1 MKPIKVAA
9 VAATVLA
16 LAGCAT
22 VDQEDLNAWVGVPVE
37 ALDTHSF
44 FLTLPVYRSVTSS
57 GMEVRNY
64 ANGKDVANC
73 FTNAGATTN
82 KSGKYV
88 NSTAFTTC
96 SSNKVVCNNIFYI
109 KDGKV
114 VEYAPTGNC
123 YTDETVRPQARYLQ
137 FRNK

>member
-1 MKPIKVAA
+1 MKSIKVAA
-9 VAATVLA
+9 IAATVLA
-16 LAGCAT
+16 MAGCAT
-22 VDQEDLNAWVGVPVE
+22 VNQEDLTAWVGVPVE

-73 FTNAGATTN
+73 FSNAGSTTQ

-88 NSTAFTTC
+88 NNTAFTTC

-114 VEYAPTGNC
+114 VEYAPTGSC